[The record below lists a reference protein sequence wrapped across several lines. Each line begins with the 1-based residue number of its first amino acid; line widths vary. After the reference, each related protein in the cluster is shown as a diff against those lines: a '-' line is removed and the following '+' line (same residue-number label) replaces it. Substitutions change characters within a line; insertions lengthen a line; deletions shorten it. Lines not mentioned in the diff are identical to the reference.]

1 MSKFVKSAGI
11 LFYIFFFTFTA
22 YALEVIPSGECIG
35 VKMYTDGLIVVNTSE
50 LKDKNGKTSREQ
62 ITAEVIYYWMISL
75 NIPFECQ
82 KWHLNRLLTLVNVC
96 NIKNQPEKKMTRNE
110 IYAQNQEIRAANERW
125 LKREKEQEKA
135 KLRR

>member
-50 LKDKNGKTSREQ
+50 LKDKNGKTK
-62 ITAEVIYYWMISL
+62 
-75 NIPFECQ
+75 NIALEYGIKKGDIIKKINGNEENVYSFEG
-82 KWHLNRLLTLVNVC
+82 KKIKLLGNRN
-96 NIKNQPEKKMTRNE
+96 
-110 IYAQNQEIRAANERW
+110 
-125 LKREKEQEKA
+125 
-135 KLRR
+135 